1 MKLNEVEKRCKM
13 CWCVLS
19 EPFNSSRCASCEKL
33 KFFNTTREA
42 STIQKRWRGPPKL
55 ITRNLPSS
63 SLGLR

>member
-19 EPFNSSRCASCEKL
+19 EPSNSPRCASCEKL

-42 STIQKRWRGPPKL
+42 STIQKKMAWS
-55 ITRNLPSS
+55 TQTNHS
-63 SLGLR
+63 